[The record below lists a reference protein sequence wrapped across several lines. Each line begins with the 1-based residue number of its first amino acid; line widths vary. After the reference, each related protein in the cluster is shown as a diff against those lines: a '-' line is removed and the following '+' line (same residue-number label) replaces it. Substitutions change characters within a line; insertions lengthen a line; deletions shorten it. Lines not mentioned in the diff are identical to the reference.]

1 MRFKI
6 FLPFSSQILVQCC
19 WCLRSP
25 LRTSQTI
32 ELQLSGSWKRPR
44 SSSPTIFMTYWV
56 PSLIMSFSFMST
68 HLLNTSRDGD
78 LTTALMCDQNVVVLL
93 LPPHWWFEGSVAHA
107 HLHQH
112 LYITFTSLHFF
123 CIYISLMA
131 WVSRSIFFFIRVG
144 FQLCDSYLASNDL
157 SHLLVS
163 HPHFLCSLPS

>member
-1 MRFKI
+1 MENWEITIMRFKI

-19 WCLRSP
+19 WCLTSP

-56 PSLIMSFSFMST
+56 PSLIMSFSFTST

-123 CIYISLMA
+123 L
-131 WVSRSIFFFIRVG
+131 
-144 FQLCDSYLASNDL
+144 
-157 SHLLVS
+157 HL
-163 HPHFLCSLPS
+163 HFLDGMGESLYLFFHQGGISALWQLSCF